1 MTLIYV
7 RRKTDR
13 QQTTVSTQTPW
24 RDDDYVWLAYQQL
37 GKNKGW
43 PRLWPNAEPVVE
55 LTDEEKELAELK
67 AKYEE
72 QEGKPVPNN
81 KKNDIEWIKSK
92 LA

>member
-7 RRKTDR
+7 RRKSDFQVTE
-13 QQTTVSTQTPW
+13 VSTQDPR
-24 RDDDYVWLAYQQL
+24 RDEDYVGLSYQPL
-37 GKNKGW
+37 GKHKG
-43 PRLWPNAEPVVE
+43 EPYTIPWEEVE